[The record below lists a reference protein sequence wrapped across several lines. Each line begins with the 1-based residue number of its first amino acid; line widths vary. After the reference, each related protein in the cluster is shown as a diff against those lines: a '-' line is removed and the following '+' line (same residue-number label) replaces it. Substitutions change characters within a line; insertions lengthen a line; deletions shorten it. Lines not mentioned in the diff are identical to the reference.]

1 MRSRDKQAQR
11 KAKEALRQGIEE
23 LGLDAEDQ
31 AEDDDDIDAAWFDQ
45 QWESP
50 WAQQQGQQ
58 R

>member
-11 KAKEALRQGIEE
+11 KAKEALRRGIEE
-23 LGLDAEDQ
+23 LGPDAEDQ
-31 AEDDDDIDAAWFDQ
+31 AEDDNGLDAAWFDQ
-45 QWESP
+45 QWEPP

>member
-11 KAKEALRQGIEE
+11 KAKEALRRGIED
-23 LGLDAEDQ
+23 LGPDAEDQ
-31 AEDDDDIDAAWFDQ
+31 AEDDDIDAARFDQ

-50 WAQQQGQQ
+50 WAQQPGQQ